1 MRKFNHYVIIEF
13 TMKTLFGINCAA
25 FTYGIIALFVNVLS

>member
-13 TMKTLFGINCAA
+13 TMKTLFGINCVA
-25 FTYGIIALFVNVLS
+25 FAYGITAIFVHVLS